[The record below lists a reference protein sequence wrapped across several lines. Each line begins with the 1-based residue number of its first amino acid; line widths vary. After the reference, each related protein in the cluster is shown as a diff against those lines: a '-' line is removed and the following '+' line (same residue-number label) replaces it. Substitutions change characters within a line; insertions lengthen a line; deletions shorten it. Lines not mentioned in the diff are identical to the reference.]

1 MRKIIEGY
9 NGLYEIDTEGN
20 VYSNKQRK
28 ERKLKP
34 QRASQSR
41 KGYFQVRLFTKD
53 YPKGRLQYVHRLAY
67 ETFVGKIDKGREI
80 DHMDGDTT
88 NNSIEN
94 LQLLTP
100 RENKVKSF
108 KGKDI
113 HWREYRDDFIEQ
125 YKKLGTYHKVAEVY
139 GINHNVVYRVI
150 RDVFH
155 KKNWDTGK
163 YETIRFNPKLNDD
176 WTKGKKQN
184 LQNRKRGDNGRFK
197 K

>member
-1 MRKIIEGY
+1 MEKHIEGY
-9 NGLYEIDTEGN
+9 RGKYTINSNGEVI
-20 VYSNKQRK
+20 SNKYHKTRV
-28 ERKLKP
+28 LKP

-41 KGYFQVRLFTKD
+41 KGYYQVRLFNQEHK
-53 YPKGRLQYVHRLAY
+53 KGKLQYIHRLVWEAFKG
-67 ETFVGKIDKGREI
+67 EIGEGKEI
-80 DHMDGDTT
+80 DHIDGDTT

-100 RENKVKSF
+100 RENKVKSY

-113 HWREYRDDFIEQ
+113 HWREYRDEFIEQ